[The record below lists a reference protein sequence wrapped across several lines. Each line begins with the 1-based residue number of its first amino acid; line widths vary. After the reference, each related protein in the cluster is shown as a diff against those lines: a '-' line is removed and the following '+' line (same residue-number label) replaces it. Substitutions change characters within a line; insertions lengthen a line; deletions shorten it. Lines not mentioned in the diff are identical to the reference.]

1 MNAPRYKCNFKI
13 PFTLLLL
20 ILCGTAVCRGTQA
33 SEQGI
38 AEVNGTKLFYE
49 ILGKGPTVVLIHGGL
64 GDSRLWDDQIK
75 RLAKH
80 HKVLRYDLRS
90 FGKSTSA
97 TAPFSH
103 IEDLRALLDFLHI
116 NKATLVGLSLGGMI
130 AADFALEYPARVE
143 RLVLVDAGLR
153 GDKQPPP
160 RDAKEAYEAIRRG
173 AEPFADVAMRSD
185 FYRAVKP
192 NSAIYK
198 RLRGMVI
205 DNYRSLASPSL
216 SRYPETPTIDRL
228 GSISAQTLVV
238 IGDQDDQRLKNISD
252 MLAAKIPSARLVT
265 IQGSSHH
272 PPVEKPK
279 AFNKVVLE
287 FIDAH

>member
-1 MNAPRYKCNFKI
+1 MRFKKTT
-13 PFTLLLL
+13 FALLLL
-20 ILCGTAVCRGTQA
+20 ILCGAAVYQVQA
-33 SEQGI
+33 SEQGF
-38 AEVNGTKLFYE
+38 AEVNGTRLFYE
-49 ILGKGPTVVLIHGGL
+49 TLGKGPTVVLIHGGL
-64 GDSRLWDDQIK
+64 VDSRLWDDQMK
-75 RLAKH
+75 QLAKR

-90 FGKSTSA
+90 FGKSTTA

-130 AADFALEYPARVE
+130 AADFALEYPDRVE

-160 RDAKEAYEAIRRG
+160 RDAKEAYEAIQRG

-185 FYRAVKP
+185 FYRAVKQ

-205 DNYRSLASPSL
+205 DNFRSLASPPL
-216 SRYPETPTIDRL
+216 WRYPETPTIDRL

-238 IGDQDDQRLKNISD
+238 VGAQDDQRLKNISD
-252 MLAAKIPSARLVT
+252 LLAAKIPSARLVT

-287 FIDAH
+287 FIDSH